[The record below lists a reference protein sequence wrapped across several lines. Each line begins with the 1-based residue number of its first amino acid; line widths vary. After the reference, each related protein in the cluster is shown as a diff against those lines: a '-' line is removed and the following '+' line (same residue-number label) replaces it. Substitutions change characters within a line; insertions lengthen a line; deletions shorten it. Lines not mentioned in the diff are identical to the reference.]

1 MDMLVSPGS
10 ANSQAH
16 SPPSIP
22 DSAVMTPGTSASA
35 HNPSAL
41 PHAGST
47 VENVHAPPA
56 HAVGGAGS
64 ATETRTPEKI
74 VQSGVAKTPGPAYPN
89 KDKVEEKR
97 AALPKVARDEKWQPE
112 SWTPRASV
120 RRGG

>member
-22 DSAVMTPGTSASA
+22 DSAVMTPGTSAST
-35 HNPSAL
+35 HNPDTLS
-41 PHAGST
+41 HVGGT
-47 VENVHAPPA
+47 VENDHAPPV
-56 HAVGGAGS
+56 HAVGVGS
-64 ATETRTPEKI
+64 ATETRAPEKI

-89 KDKVEEKR
+89 KDKVEERR
-97 AALPKVARDEKWQPE
+97 AGLPKVARDEKWQPE